1 MKKLYKLD
9 FFSNSLVKKRN
20 FFVNLLILS
29 SLALVFFNNIEKIRY
44 SSVTSENGKEYLL
57 DRFTSSIKLVE

>member
-9 FFSNSLVKKRN
+9 FFSNNLVKKRN

-29 SLALVFFNNIEKIRY
+29 SLALVFSKNIEKIRY